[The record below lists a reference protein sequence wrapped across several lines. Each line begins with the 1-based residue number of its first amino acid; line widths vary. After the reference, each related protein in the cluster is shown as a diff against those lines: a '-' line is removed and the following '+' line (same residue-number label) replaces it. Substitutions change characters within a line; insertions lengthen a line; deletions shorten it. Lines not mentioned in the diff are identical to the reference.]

1 MTIFKGKVGLVQ
13 RVLPN
18 YRAPFFNALGIA
30 CDRAPFFNALG
41 IACEGGLGVFTG
53 RPRPE
58 EMIKTVSH
66 LDHVDLMY
74 GKNLHIFKNGLYLC
88 FQYGLIDWLTSWN
101 PDVLIIEANPRY
113 VRSQAAIHWMHKKD
127 RPVIGWGLGAPPLSG
142 FFSEIR
148 VRRRRQFI
156 RQFDAMITYSQA
168 GASEYAQLG
177 FPNENISKAI
187 NAVTPPPTLPMPERL
202 TGPTYKKLRV
212 LFVGRLQERK
222 KLENLILACLKL
234 EPSLQPEL
242 IIVGDGPA
250 RSNLET
256 LAAKNYPSTRFTG
269 ALYDDDLAAQF
280 SKADIFVL
288 PGTGG
293 LAIQQAMSFGLPIIA
308 AEAAE
313 ADGTQNDLVRPKNG
327 WQIPPDDIYALTGTL
342 KEALSN
348 VELLRSM
355 GKESYRIVSEEVN
368 LDQMVTVFIEAI
380 SRSTS

>member
-30 CDRAPFFNALG
+30 C
-41 IACEGGLGVFTG
+41 EGGLGVFAG

-58 EMIKTVSH
+58 EIIKTVSH
-66 LDHVDLMY
+66 LDYVDLTH
-74 GKNLHIFKNGLYLC
+74 GKNLHIFNNSLYLC

-113 VRSQAAIHWMHKKD
+113 VHSQAAIRWMHKKD

-142 FFSEIR
+142 FFSDIR

-156 RQFDAMITYSQA
+156 HQFDALITYSQS
-168 GASEYAQLG
+168 GASEYTQLG
-177 FPNENISKAI
+177 FPQENIFTAI
-187 NAVTPPPTLPMPERL
+187 NAVTPSPTLPMPDRS
-202 TGPTYKKLRV
+202 TGPTDKKVRV

-222 KLENLILACLKL
+222 KLENLILACSKL

-250 RSNLET
+250 RLNLEA
-256 LAAKNYPSTRFTG
+256 LSAKIYPSTRFTG
-269 ALYDDDLAAQF
+269 ALYDEDLAAQF
-280 SKADIFVL
+280 KKAALFVL

-308 AEAAE
+308 AEA
-313 ADGTQNDLVRPKNG
+313 DGTQNDLVRPQNG
-327 WQIPPDDIYALTGTL
+327 WQIPPDDIHALTGTIR
-342 KEALSN
+342 EALSN
-348 VELLRSM
+348 VERLCRM

-368 LDQMVTVFIEAI
+368 LEKMVTVFIEAI